1 MGELAT
7 TEVSPVSTT
16 VKMATV
22 DDAAAL
28 AALFTEGDRLHAAAE
43 PERFRYAEPEVLVW
57 RQQDLA
63 AILTDP
69 EQPVFFAEQDGRAAG
84 ALALLFVRHLAHR

>member
-1 MGELAT
+1 MT
-7 TEVSPVSTT
+7 IT
-16 VKMATV
+16 VRMARV
-22 DDAAAL
+22 DDAATL
-28 AALFTEGDRLHAAAE
+28 AALFAEGDRLHAAAE
-43 PERFRYAEPEVLVW
+43 PERFRYAEPEVMTW
-57 RQQDLA
+57 RQRELA